1 MKHIC
6 FYICRKLSFKQAK
19 SWSTK

>member
-19 SWSTK
+19 S